1 MIYLIGQL
9 SLWLFLT
16 AVFAALAGWAYAAQR
31 AAPVDAKLRRDR
43 EALVR
48 DLARLA
54 AGEAIAHDDAAAS
67 IEIDALRRQLEVRN
81 SRIVELESLLGQA
94 RERADEHAAQLAQLQ
109 RGLSDQREENAEIER
124 LRALVAGHEEE
135 RAREVEVI
143 AEPVEPL
150 IDEETLA
157 LQSWRLRYFEQRVKY
172 LEGRAAAEQIEA
184 LLPPAAEALEGGQEP
199 GPPVLEW
206 RARDA
211 EARAHYLEQQVRALT
226 SVVEGGPESVTGAPA
241 EEPAPFAANADVDIL
256 LRWRLLYLE
265 RRVAYLQAD
274 AARSAELAAVSA
286 PEPEPAPTPEPQPA
300 AALEAGPDPDRWK
313 WRARYLEA
321 RLRHLEARP
330 PQVVVQ
336 TIAAPVAVEADEV
349 PASPPVPTTTPRKP
363 PVLTAARNGAPDD
376 FTLIENVSALQQ
388 STLNAIGVFHFDQ
401 IAAWAPEH
409 VAWIDR
415 YFRLRGRI
423 TQEEWVE
430 QAAELARHGVVA
442 ARRVLESED
451 A

>member
-9 SLWLFLT
+9 SLWLLLT
-16 AVFAALAGWAYAAQR
+16 AAFAALAGWAYAAQR
-31 AAPVDAKLRRDR
+31 AAPIDAKLRRDR

-48 DLARLA
+48 DLSRLA
-54 AGEAIAHDDAAAS
+54 AGEAGASDDIGAS
-67 IEIDALRRQLEVRN
+67 VELDALRRQLEVRD
-81 SRIVELESLLGQA
+81 SRIVELERLLDEA
-94 RERADEHAAQLAQLQ
+94 RDRANEHVAQLAQMQ
-109 RGLSDQREENAEIER
+109 RGLTDQREDSAEMER
-124 LRALVAGHEEE
+124 LRGLVAQHEEE
-135 RAREVEVI
+135 RSREVEVI
-143 AEPVEPL
+143 AEPVEPS

-157 LQSWRLRYFEQRVKY
+157 LHSWRLRYFEQRVKY
-172 LEGRAAAEQIEA
+172 LEGRAAEAPLTPAIQVVAETPVAVEEPA
-184 LLPPAAEALEGGQEP
+184 PLLA
-199 GPPVLEW
+199 EW

-211 EARAHYLEQQVRALT
+211 EARADYLEQQVRTLA
-226 SVVEGGPESVTGAPA
+226 APSEVQSDGV
-241 EEPAPFAANADVDIL
+241 EEPASEEAAPFAANADVDIL

-274 AARSAELAAVSA
+274 AARATELAAIPA
-286 PEPEPAPTPEPQPA
+286 PEPAPLPVFEV
-300 AALEAGPDPDRWK
+300 GPDPDRWK

-336 TIAAPVAVEADEV
+336 TMAAPVAAEPEEE
-349 PASPPVPTTTPRKP
+349 PAPPPAPSATPRKP

-423 TQEEWVE
+423 VQEEWVE
-430 QAAELARHGVVA
+430 QAAELARHGVAA

>member
-16 AVFAALAGWAYAAQR
+16 AVFAALAGWAFAAQR

-48 DLARLA
+48 DLSRLA
-54 AGEAIAHDDAAAS
+54 AGEAVASDDIGAS
-67 IEIDALRRQLEVRN
+67 VELDALRRQLEVRS
-81 SRIVELESLLGQA
+81 SRIVELEGLLGDA
-94 RERADEHAAQLAQLQ
+94 RGRADEHAAQLAQMQ
-109 RGLSDQREENAEIER
+109 RGLTDQREESAEMER
-124 LRALVAGHEEE
+124 LRGMVARHEEE

-157 LQSWRLRYFEQRVKY
+157 LHSWRLRYFEQRVKY
-172 LEGRAAAEQIEA
+172 LENR
-184 LLPPAAEALEGGQEP
+184 AAEAPVAPATQPLAATVVEEEP
-199 GPPVLEW
+199 APPITEW

-211 EARAHYLEQQVRALT
+211 EARADYLEQQVRALT
-226 SVVEGGPESVTGAPA
+226 ATVEVAPERA
-241 EEPAPFAANADVDIL
+241 EPTSEEAAPFAANADVDIL

-274 AARSAELAAVSA
+274 AAHAAEFAAMSP
-286 PEPEPAPTPEPQPA
+286 PEPELEPELQPEF
-300 AALEAGPDPDRWK
+300 EAGPDPDRWK

-321 RLRHLEARP
+321 RLRHLEQR

-336 TIAAPVAVEADEV
+336 TIAAPIAAEAEEE
-349 PASPPVPTTTPRKP
+349 PASPPAPSTTPRKP
-363 PVLTAARNGAPDD
+363 PVLAAARNGAPDD
-376 FTLIENVSALQQ
+376 FTLIDSVSALQQ

-423 TQEEWVE
+423 SQEEWVE
-430 QAAELARHGVVA
+430 QATELARHGVVA
-442 ARRVLESED
+442 ARRVLESEE

>member
-9 SLWLFLT
+9 ALWLFLT
-16 AVFAALAGWAYAAQR
+16 AAFAAIAGWSYAAQR
-31 AAPVDAKLRRDR
+31 AAPIDAKLRRDR

-48 DLARLA
+48 DLSRLA
-54 AGEAIAHDDAAAS
+54 AGDATSSDDIGAS
-67 IEIDALRRQLEVRN
+67 VELDALRRQLEVRN
-81 SRIVELESLLGQA
+81 SQIVELESLLGDA
-94 RERADEHAAQLAQLQ
+94 RSRADEHAAQLAQMQ
-109 RGLSDQREENAEIER
+109 RGLSDQREDSAEMQR
-124 LRALVAGHEEE
+124 LRALVATHEEE
-135 RAREVEVI
+135 RSREVEVI

-172 LEGRAAAEQIEA
+172 LEGRAAEE
-184 LLPPAAEALEGGQEP
+184 PAAPAIQPAADLAVVEEP
-199 GPPVLEW
+199 PLAEW

-211 EARAHYLEQQVRALT
+211 EARADYLEQRLRTLT
-226 SVVEGGPESVTGAPA
+226 APAAAPESVERSTL
-241 EEPAPFAANADVDIL
+241 EEAAPFAANADVDIL

-274 AARSAELAAVSA
+274 AARACELAVMPVPLAE
-286 PEPEPAPTPEPQPA
+286 PEPEPLPV
-300 AALEAGPDPDRWK
+300 LEAGPDPDRWK

-330 PQVVVQ
+330 PQVLVQ
-336 TIAAPVAVEADEV
+336 TAAAPIVAEAEEE
-349 PASPPVPTTTPRKP
+349 ATAPPPSTAARKP

-376 FTLIENVSALQQ
+376 FTLIDSMSALQQ
-388 STLNAIGVFHFDQ
+388 STFNAIGIFHFDQ
-401 IAAWAPEH
+401 IAAWGPEH
-409 VAWIDR
+409 VAWVDR

-423 TQEEWVE
+423 VQEEWVE
-430 QAAELARHGVVA
+430 QAVELARHGVAA
-442 ARRVLESED
+442 ARRLEQED